1 MNTQV
6 KVVAAGI
13 CTLLVLLVVGI
24 LLGGLVGYNNTH
36 DWQLYQSVTGDITVI
51 DSAGY
56 YWKGFGTVWTYPR
69 SIQAYYSASHREG
82 DSSDDS
88 IRVTF
93 NDGGTAAI
101 SSFVKVALPTDKE
114 HRLLLH
120 QDFNANPK
128 NISDAVRSHLV
139 NCIKST
145 GPMMSASENQA
156 SRKAEFNQV
165 VEEQLIRGLYEMRR
179 TEVEL
184 KDVSETVA
192 GGVGADGKPIAVE
205 KRAKVMATEVVLDDK
220 GKPIVVQPSP
230 LDRYKIGIIQFSVTE
245 TEYDQQTLAQ
255 FSAKKESYLKA
266 EQAKAQRQEEY
277 QQRLMVTERG
287 LRQVAEITAEENQKK
302 TRATIQA
309 QQRAEVAII
318 AKQEAV
324 TQALQKVE
332 VASQE
337 KSEATTRKAIALLY
351 AETAEINK
359 KATIS
364 AAEAKQKSI
373 ELAGDITEKD
383 RVLATIKADRDAKV
397 AVALAGVKTPGIV
410 IVGSDANGKTGG
422 GLNENLMNL
431 MLLRATG
438 VLPTEPVVT
447 PTVK

>member
-69 SIQAYYSASHREG
+69 SIQAYYSASHKEG
-82 DSSDDS
+82 GSSDDS

-364 AAEAKQKSI
+364 AA
-373 ELAGDITEKD
+373 
-383 RVLATIKADRDAKV
+383 
-397 AVALAGVKTPGIV
+397 
-410 IVGSDANGKTGG
+410 
-422 GLNENLMNL
+422 
-431 MLLRATG
+431 
-438 VLPTEPVVT
+438 
-447 PTVK
+447 

>member
-1 MNTQV
+1 
-6 KVVAAGI
+6 
-13 CTLLVLLVVGI
+13 
-24 LLGGLVGYNNTH
+24 
-36 DWQLYQSVTGDITVI
+36 
-51 DSAGY
+51 
-56 YWKGFGTVWTYPR
+56 
-69 SIQAYYSASHREG
+69 
-82 DSSDDS
+82 
-88 IRVTF
+88 
-93 NDGGTAAI
+93 
-101 SSFVKVALPTDKE
+101 
-114 HRLLLH
+114 
-120 QDFNANPK
+120 
-128 NISDAVRSHLV
+128 
-139 NCIKST
+139 
-145 GPMMSASENQA
+145 MMSASENQA

-205 KRAKVMATEVVLDDK
+205 KRAKVMATEVVLDEK

-309 QQRAEVAII
+309 QQRAEVAVI

-337 KSEATTRKAIALLY
+337 KSEATTRKEIAQLK
-351 AETAEINK
+351 AETAEIDK

-397 AVALAGVKTPGIV
+397 AAALAGVKTPGIV
-410 IVGSDANGKTGG
+410 IVGGDANGKTGG

-438 VLPTEPVVT
+438 VLPTEPIVT